1 MTVPEALY
9 APPRHLDIGR
19 GAVRL
24 HLHAHE
30 QERGN
35 ELCGLRAVYLYAG
48 CLRQRSAQRMYPQG
62 RKTLFARVFD
72 SRAECAKGFH
82 QLPDRS
88 FLHTR
93 TAGE

>member
-1 MTVPEALY
+1 
-9 APPRHLDIGR
+9 
-19 GAVRL
+19 
-24 HLHAHE
+24 
-30 QERGN
+30 
-35 ELCGLRAVYLYAG
+35 
-48 CLRQRSAQRMYPQG
+48 MYPQG

-93 TAGE
+93 TAGEQHGSVCKRTVRREESHSRAAVIHIDTRFRSGVVRQ